1 MNQLNKEYLNLLLK
15 SGVHT
20 FQNDSP
26 INFFNI
32 HKKNENERE
41 IEQKKGLDKI
51 KNINELLLALEAYN
65 NPLKTTA
72 NKLVFYDG
80 NIKSKIMFIGEAP
93 GKEDGTACTYYHRCP
108 SRCLWRSTT
117 PRTWP

>member
-32 HKKNENERE
+32 HKKNENKRE
-41 IEQKKGLDKI
+41 IEQKKDM
-51 KNINELLLALEAYN
+51 Y
-65 NPLKTTA
+65 
-72 NKLVFYDG
+72 
-80 NIKSKIMFIGEAP
+80 
-93 GKEDGTACTYYHRCP
+93 
-108 SRCLWRSTT
+108 
-117 PRTWP
+117 